1 MFKIVHAA
9 DLHIDPAYIYLT
21 GEKQQQ
27 RKNDFLNAFY
37 QIIDYC
43 IREKPD
49 ALVISG
55 DFYDKNLPR
64 NGPRKDIILKFK
76 ELTTHTNTAIFIV
89 TGNHDCAKNI
99 NDIISPIETLRAL
112 DRITIFNNPDSYDK
126 VIIEKDGETLGI
138 YGKSFNGL
146 KPGKNPVENLPKCRE
161 DYGIALIHGH
171 LSEVMP
177 VYDNDCQY
185 APFSI
190 DDCKG
195 KGFNYFALGHIHK
208 FSIKTA
214 EESVFCYPG
223 SIERY
228 SFTEENQ
235 EKGFVALELDE
246 DFNKKKVTFK
256 PVKTRDVKTITIDFT
271 PKVSDINRHILSIVS
286 ITDPNLLIRVNLKG
300 EVLFDVYR
308 NYKRNEVESNL
319 NERFFGVQINNELR
333 IRDPET
339 SYDFGALKINS
350 PVDEFKRFMNEKI
363 ALCEKEENFE
373 QAEILRDAITI
384 GEKALREMV
393 ER

>member
-1 MFKIVHAA
+1 MFKIVHTA

-27 RKNDFLNAFY
+27 RKHDFLNAFY

-49 ALVISG
+49 ILLISG

-64 NGPRKDIILKFK
+64 NSPRKDVILKLK
-76 ELTTHTNTAIFIV
+76 ELTSSTNTKTFVVA
-89 TGNHDCAKNI
+89 GNHDCAKSI
-99 NDIISPIETLRAL
+99 NDIISPIETLKAL
-112 DRITIFNNPDSYDK
+112 DGITIFNNPDSYDR
-126 VIIEKDGETLGI
+126 VILEKDGKTLGI

-146 KPGKNPVENLPKCRE
+146 KPGKNPVDNLPKCRE

-171 LSEVMP
+171 LSEVIP

-185 APFSI
+185 APFSMN
-190 DDCKG
+190 DCKG
-195 KGFNYFALGHIHK
+195 KGFDYFALGHLHN
-208 FSIKTA
+208 FSLKTD

-223 SIERY
+223 STEHY

-235 EKGFVALELDE
+235 KKGFVVLELDE
-246 DFNKKKVTFK
+246 DFTEKKVVFETIT
-256 PVKTRDVKTITIDFT
+256 TRDMKTITIDFT
-271 PKVSDINRHILSIVS
+271 PKVSDINQHIRSIVN
-286 ITDPNLLIRVNLKG
+286 ITSSNLLIRVNLKG

-308 NYKRNEVESNL
+308 NYKRNEIALNL

-333 IRDPET
+333 IRDPDA

-350 PVDEFKRFMNEKI
+350 PVDEFKRYMNKKI
-363 ALCEKEENFE
+363 ALCEKEENLE
-373 QAEILRDAITI
+373 QAEILKDAITV
-384 GEKALREMV
+384 GEKALHEVM